1 MIYIFILLIFF
12 APTSIMLT
20 EDNKKHIDDK
30 KKNIPWVEKY
40 RPSNLN
46 DVIAHEEIVRT
57 SNFV

>member
-1 MIYIFILLIFF
+1 
-12 APTSIMLT
+12 MLT

-46 DVIAHEEIVRT
+46 DVIAHEEIVKT
-57 SNFV
+57 SDIIHQYIVKRFKDEN

>member
-1 MIYIFILLIFF
+1 
-12 APTSIMLT
+12 MLT

-46 DVIAHEEIVRT
+46 DVIAHEEIVKT
-57 SNFV
+57 SNFYFFFYFYIVKRFKDEN

>member
-1 MIYIFILLIFF
+1 
-12 APTSIMLT
+12 MLT
-20 EDNKKHIDDK
+20 EDNKKHIDIK